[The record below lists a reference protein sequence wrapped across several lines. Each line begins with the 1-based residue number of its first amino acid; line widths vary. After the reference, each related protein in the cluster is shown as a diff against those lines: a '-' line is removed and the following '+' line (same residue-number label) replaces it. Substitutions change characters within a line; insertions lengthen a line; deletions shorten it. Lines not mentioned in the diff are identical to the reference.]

1 MNYIAY
7 YRVSTQKQG
16 QSGLGL
22 EAQKAEIKKY
32 IENVNGNLVGEFTDI
47 ESGSKK
53 NRNGFNEAIE
63 LCKKQNCTLIAF
75 RLDRLLRS
83 LSILVDLRTH
93 KINFTALDC
102 LNDSKMIID
111 IKAAFAE
118 EELRK
123 VSERTINALKSLKV
137 KFGTTHHRKGT
148 QNNLNL
154 ENRQKGQDAIKAK
167 AASNQNTLRAKN
179 YAKTLKEQ
187 GLTLQA
193 IADRLNS
200 EGHHSS
206 EGKQYHRTSV
216 NRLLK

>member
-16 QSGLGL
+16 TSGLGL
-22 EAQKAEIKKY
+22 DAQKAA
-32 IENVNGNLVGEFTDI
+32 VAQFTGNCDNCVIGTYTDI
-47 ESGSKK
+47 ESGK
-53 NRNGFNEAIE
+53 NNERPELLKAIAQAK
-63 LCKKQNCTLIAF
+63 LTGAKLLIAK
-75 RLDRLLRS
+75 LDRLSR
-83 LSILVDLRTH
+83 
-93 KINFTALDC
+93 N
-102 LNDSKMIID
+102 
-111 IKAAFAE
+111 AAFILTLKDSGVNFVCCDMPEA
-118 EELRK
+118 
-123 VSERTINALKSLKV
+123 NALTIGIMAIIAQQEREMISKRTREALQAKLARV
-137 KFGTTHHRKGT
+137 GEWRKGVIT
-148 QNNLNL
+148 ADIHA
-154 ENRQKGQDAIKAK
+154 KGQEAIKAK

-206 EGKQYHRTSV
+206 TGKQYHRTSV

>member
-22 EAQKAEIKKY
+22 EAQKAAVIQFT
-32 IENVNGNLVGEFTDI
+32 GNCDNCVIGTYTDI
-47 ESGSKK
+47 ESGK
-53 NRNGFNEAIE
+53 NNERPELLKAIAQAK
-63 LCKKQNCTLIAF
+63 LTGAKLLIAK
-75 RLDRLLRS
+75 LDRLSR
-83 LSILVDLRTH
+83 
-93 KINFTALDC
+93 N
-102 LNDSKMIID
+102 
-111 IKAAFAE
+111 AAFILTLKDSGVNLVCCDMPEA
-118 EELRK
+118 
-123 VSERTINALKSLKV
+123 NALTIGIMAIIAQQEREMISKRTREALQAKLARV
-137 KFGTTHHRKGT
+137 GEWRKGVIT
-148 QNNLNL
+148 ADIHA
-154 ENRQKGQDAIKAK
+154 KGQEAIKAK

-206 EGKQYHRTSV
+206 TGKQYHRTSV

>member
-16 QSGLGL
+16 TSGLGL
-22 EAQKAEIKKY
+22 EAQKAAVIQFT
-32 IENVNGNLVGEFTDI
+32 GNCNNCVVGTYTDI
-47 ESGSKK
+47 ESGK
-53 NRNGFNEAIE
+53 NNERPELLKAIAQA
-63 LCKKQNCTLIAF
+63 KQTGAKLLIAK
-75 RLDRLLRS
+75 LDRLSR
-83 LSILVDLRTH
+83 
-93 KINFTALDC
+93 N
-102 LNDSKMIID
+102 
-111 IKAAFAE
+111 AAFILKLKDSGVNFVCCDMPEA
-118 EELRK
+118 
-123 VSERTINALKSLKV
+123 NALTIGIMAIIAQQEREMISKRTREALQAKLARV
-137 KFGTTHHRKGT
+137 GEWRKGVIT
-148 QNNLNL
+148 ADIHA
-154 ENRQKGQDAIKAK
+154 KGQEAIKAK

-206 EGKQYHRTSV
+206 TGKQYHRTSV

>member
-16 QSGLGL
+16 TSGLGL
-22 EAQKAEIKKY
+22 EAQKAAVIQFT
-32 IENVNGNLVGEFTDI
+32 GNCSNCVIGTYTDI
-47 ESGSKK
+47 ESGK
-53 NRNGFNEAIE
+53 NNERPELLKAIAQA
-63 LCKKQNCTLIAF
+63 KQTGAKLLIAK
-75 RLDRLLRS
+75 LDRLSR
-83 LSILVDLRTH
+83 
-93 KINFTALDC
+93 N
-102 LNDSKMIID
+102 
-111 IKAAFAE
+111 AAFILTLKDSGVNFVCCDMPEA
-118 EELRK
+118 
-123 VSERTINALKSLKV
+123 NALTIGIMAIIAEQERDMISKRTREALKAKLARV
-137 KFGTTHHRKGT
+137 GEWRKGIIT
-148 QNNLNL
+148 A
-154 ENRQKGQDAIKAK
+154 ETHAKGQAAIKAK

-216 NRLLK
+216 NRLLR